1 MTDSPSKT
9 PASASDQSS
18 SASGGLRPSGKAA
31 AGKDDAAAKKGSV
44 LEHLEATSAPA
55 EGEGTK
61 AAPKLRRKKIKKTVP
76 QARVCIHAGENN
88 TIVTFTDLSGNKLGG
103 CSAGMA
109 GFKGT
114 RKSTPYAAKVAA
126 EKAAERVQGYGIQS
140 VTVEVKGLGPGREQ
154 SIRGL
159 QSAGLNLDAII
170 DTTPIPHGG
179 VRQPGRRR
187 V

>member
-1 MTDSPSKT
+1 MLEG
-9 PASASDQSS
+9 PAVGDAE
-18 SASGGLRPSGKAA
+18 AKA
-31 AGKDDAAAKKGSV
+31 
-44 LEHLEATSAPA
+44 T
-55 EGEGTK
+55 
-61 AAPKLRRKKIKKTVP
+61 PKLRRKKIKKSVP

-88 TIVTFTDLSGNKLGG
+88 TIVTFTDLQGNKLGG

-109 GFKGT
+109 GFKGA

-126 EKAAERVQGYGIQS
+126 EKASELVQGYGIQS
-140 VTVEVKGLGPGREQ
+140 VIVEVKGLGPGREQ

-159 QSAGLNLDAII
+159 QSAGLNLDAIV

-179 VRQPGRRR
+179 VRPPGRRR

>member
-1 MTDSPSKT
+1 MADFIPKT
-9 PASASDQSS
+9 PASSS
-18 SASGGLRPSGKAA
+18 TKSTEDSIP
-31 AGKDDAAAKKGSV
+31 KKGLS
-44 LEHLEATSAPA
+44 LTEQLEASEVSA
-55 EGEGTK
+55 EGADAK
-61 AAPKLRRKKIKKTVP
+61 VNPKVRRKKIKRTVP

-88 TIVTFTDLSGNKLGG
+88 TIVTFTDLQGNKLGG

-170 DTTPIPHGG
+170 DTTSIPHGG
-179 VRQPGRRR
+179 VRPPGRRR